1 MKPIDRNSP
10 PVSAEFPRVRIP
22 RFERA
27 VLSNGLRVA
36 LLHDSRFPSISLR
49 LGLPGGN
56 KKDPSSRTG
65 IAEIMAAMMTDGT
78 SRHNARELAEASA
91 QLGAQFHF
99 ASSDDFFVGV
109 GTVLEDAFGPFL
121 PLFAECL
128 LGSEF
133 PPDELALR
141 KQNRMHELMV
151 ERSEAG
157 YWADAKMYELA
168 FGAHPYAVTSPEPE
182 HIAAI
187 EREDLARMSRSSFL
201 PGEAVL
207 VLVGDLPERE
217 RLHAQLEAT
226 LGVWKGEAPEDVSVA
241 VAPGGF
247 DAASIPIHVI
257 HRPGSVQAELRM
269 GRPAPNR
276 LHPDYLALSVLN
288 TLLGGG
294 ASSRLF
300 SEIREKQ
307 GLAYHV
313 SSSYSA
319 LIEGGLL
326 ALTTQVAMDRVADA
340 VLGLRHEIRRLVEE
354 PVPAGELASVR
365 NYINGTFVLR
375 LESHASL
382 ANQISGVEL
391 LGLGDDYLDTYTARV
406 AAVTA
411 EELREIAGR
420 YFVPEDY
427 ALVVA
432 GDAAVL
438 EPQLKELGPV
448 VVSEPGS
455 RE

>member
-1 MKPIDRNSP
+1 M
-10 PVSAEFPRVRIP
+10 
-22 RFERA
+22 
-27 VLSNGLRVA
+27 
-36 LLHDSRFPSISLR
+36 
-49 LGLPGGN
+49 
-56 KKDPSSRTG
+56 
-65 IAEIMAAMMTDGT
+65 
-78 SRHNARELAEASA
+78 
-91 QLGAQFHF
+91 
-99 ASSDDFFVGV
+99 
-109 GTVLEDAFGPFL
+109 
-121 PLFAECL
+121 
-128 LGSEF
+128 
-133 PPDELALR
+133 
-141 KQNRMHELMV
+141 
-151 ERSEAG
+151 
-157 YWADAKMYELA
+157 
-168 FGAHPYAVTSPEPE
+168 
-182 HIAAI
+182 
-187 EREDLARMSRSSFL
+187 
-201 PGEAVL
+201 
-207 VLVGDLPERE
+207 
-217 RLHAQLEAT
+217 
-226 LGVWKGEAPEDVSVA
+226 A

-276 LHPDYLALSVLN
+276 LHPDYCAQRAEYIARR
-288 TLLGGG
+288 G

-411 EELREIAGR
+411 EVLREI
-420 YFVPEDY
+420 
-427 ALVVA
+427 
-432 GDAAVL
+432 GDAI
-438 EPQLKELGPV
+438 
-448 VVSEPGS
+448 SFRRIMRWSWPGTPPCWS
-455 RE
+455 RN